1 MGATRIWDARN
12 NRHATVEHETLRP
25 CPFCGGTPRIDD
37 DVDDTTERYTV
48 RCDCGGNMPGRHVPI
63 DPSFQTRVTCLH
75 SAVEK
80 STTAMTSIAA
90 CPCPV
95 VPVNGCNRSPTFN

>member
-1 MGATRIWDARN
+1 MGTTRIWDSRN
-12 NRHATVEHETLRP
+12 NRRATVEHETLRP
-25 CPFCGGTPRIDD
+25 CPFCGGMPRIDD

-48 RCDCGGNMPGRHVPI
+48 RCDCGGSMPGRYVPI

-80 STTAMTSIAA
+80 W
-90 CPCPV
+90 
-95 VPVNGCNRSPTFN
+95 NRRG